1 VYLIFA
7 LIDNLSL
14 APVTSANYP
23 NNTRAMRE
31 SNGQYTTRDTPKAE
45 VSLLLGAAVPG
56 VLSDNAVGVCKCLL
70 CQYEWHAVFAL
81 VFYVFARIPFKAGVW
96 HAASLLQSEP
106 IAILLYGCIYGSM

>member
-1 VYLIFA
+1 VYLIFV

-14 APVTSANYP
+14 APVTSTNYP
-23 NNTRAMRE
+23 NNAQAMRE
-31 SNGQYTTRDTPKAE
+31 SNGQYTTRDTSKTE

-70 CQYEWHAVFAL
+70 RQYEWHAMFAL
-81 VFYVFARIPFKAGVW
+81 IFYVFARIPFEAGVW

-106 IAILLYGCIYGSM
+106 LAILLYGCIYGSM